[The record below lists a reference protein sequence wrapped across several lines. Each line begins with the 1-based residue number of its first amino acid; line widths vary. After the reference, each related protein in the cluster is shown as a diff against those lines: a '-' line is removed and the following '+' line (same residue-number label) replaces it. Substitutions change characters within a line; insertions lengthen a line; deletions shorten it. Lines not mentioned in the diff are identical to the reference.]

1 MSALNTLLLTHT
13 LSTNKVLD
21 NLITVQTAAEIS
33 GYNIQYLR
41 RLLRTGKLDAVKI
54 GQLWLIQLTSLET
67 YLLHNTITGDHRYG
81 PRGFNSK
88 VSSKKPKSRF

>member
-1 MSALNTLLLTHT
+1 MTALNTLTILPTVTTEKAL
-13 LSTNKVLD
+13 N

-67 YLLHNTITGDHRYG
+67 YLLHNTMAGDHRYG
-81 PRGFNSK
+81 PKKSGVK
-88 VSSKKPKSRF
+88 VSLKKPKSRF

>member
-1 MSALNTLLLTHT
+1 MSALNTPFLTPT

-21 NLITVQTAAEIS
+21 NLITVQTAAEIL

-67 YLLHNTITGDHRYG
+67 YLLHNTMTGDHRCG
-81 PRGFNSK
+81 PKKPGVK
-88 VSSKKPKSRF
+88 ISSKRPKTLF

>member
-1 MSALNTLLLTHT
+1 MCALNTLFFTPT

-54 GQLWLIQLTSLET
+54 GQVWLIQLTSLET
-67 YLLHNTITGDHRYG
+67 YLSHNTMIGDHRNG
-81 PRGFNSK
+81 PKKSGVK